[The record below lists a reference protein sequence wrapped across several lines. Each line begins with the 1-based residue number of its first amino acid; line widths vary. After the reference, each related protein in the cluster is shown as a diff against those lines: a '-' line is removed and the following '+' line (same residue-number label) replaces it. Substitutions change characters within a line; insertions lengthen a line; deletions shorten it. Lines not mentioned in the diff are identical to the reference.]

1 MPPTSSTALP
11 PLQPPHTHTV
21 TCPTAKS
28 IIKIND
34 EIGESSFLSNYT
46 CSSLRFHMACIRI
59 HEHPDIA
66 LLDDTSHTVTSFL
79 QNFCANRTLVT
90 TGISMPRPKRIAVL
104 RYTFRGFI
112 KHGFIFLVRDLVE
125 KTSMGHIVFLTW
137 SAIQDLPGIWLIL
150 VGLILYEGRHP

>member
-1 MPPTSSTALP
+1 
-11 PLQPPHTHTV
+11 
-21 TCPTAKS
+21 
-28 IIKIND
+28 
-34 EIGESSFLSNYT
+34 
-46 CSSLRFHMACIRI
+46 
-59 HEHPDIA
+59 
-66 LLDDTSHTVTSFL
+66 
-79 QNFCANRTLVT
+79 
-90 TGISMPRPKRIAVL
+90 MPRPKRIAVL